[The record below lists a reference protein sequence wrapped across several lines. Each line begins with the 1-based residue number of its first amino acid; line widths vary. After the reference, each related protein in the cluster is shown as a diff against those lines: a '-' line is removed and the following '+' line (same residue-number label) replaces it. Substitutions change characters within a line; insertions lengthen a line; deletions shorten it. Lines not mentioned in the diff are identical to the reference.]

1 MDIRT
6 WRLGAA
12 TVLVGA
18 LLPVQAAPPPL
29 PPLPAALPGE
39 RDLTRPA
46 APGGLDQRRAIAGE
60 RRGDQIL
67 INGRPQ
73 RVAWLWRPGVG
84 GARAQIWLPLDV
96 LQGQLGFSSNGRPDG
111 GLDLQWFGTTLPV
124 PRQAQLSLADE
135 VGVDA
140 APFLEAAGVRVTFE
154 GPQLQLARP
163 GARLMRVRRSS
174 APAGTARFVLDLSG
188 PLLVRQGEAGLQIG
202 LQPGLGSEERLR
214 ASGLGAQVVGDDLLL
229 AGPGGRPLRQV
240 FSLGAPARLVID
252 WADGPPG
259 AVTPGAVGVDGA
271 SSGGLDRRLQSLLGA
286 QLRWDR
292 QVRVLDGRR
301 VRLNAVRL
309 DPRFGPVALRPLSR
323 GGGMEGLSLLPQ
335 LARRYDAVVA
345 INGGFFNRVRRL
357 PLGAIKDQG
366 RWLSGPI
373 LNRGVVAWDPR
384 QLPRFGRLQLQEWV
398 GDSRGPSVLL
408 QTLNSGYVKRGLS
421 RYTADW
427 GPVYRPLNAHEA
439 AVVIRQ
445 GVVVQR
451 LEAATL
457 ADGVKLGP
465 LDTILVARGS
475 PLPWREGDRLTI
487 NSRPNSDL
495 GLAANVIG
503 GGPLLLQQGQLVLD
517 GAAEGF
523 AAAFLSQGAPR
534 TVIGSDGRLLWL
546 VTLEGVDDSG
556 PTLAEAGRLLQSMGL
571 QEALNLDGGSSTG
584 LVMGG
589 TQTVRGRGVTAAIH
603 NGLGLVPME
612 PDRAAPNGS

>member
-12 TVLVGA
+12 VVLVGG

-29 PPLPAALPGE
+29 PPLPAALPGG
-39 RDLTRPA
+39 RALTMPA
-46 APGGLDQRRAIAGE
+46 APGGLDQRRAVAGE
-60 RRGDQIL
+60 RRGDQIS
-67 INGRPQ
+67 INARPLQ
-73 RVAWLWRPGVG
+73 GAWIWRPGVG
-84 GARAQIWLPLDV
+84 GGRPQIWLPLDV
-96 LQGQLGFSSNGRPDG
+96 LQSQLGFSSNGRPDG

-124 PRQAQLSLADE
+124 PRQAQHSLADE

-154 GPQLQLARP
+154 GPQLQLALQ

-188 PLLVRQGEAGLQIG
+188 PLLVRQSEASLQIG
-202 LQPGLGSEERLR
+202 LQPGLGAEERLR
-214 ASGLGAQVVGDDLLL
+214 ASGLGAQPVGGDLLL
-229 AGPGGRPLRQV
+229 AGPGGRSLRQV

-252 WADGPPG
+252 WAEGPAG
-259 AVTPGAVGVDGA
+259 AVAPGEVGVEG
-271 SSGGLDRRLQSLLGA
+271 SSPGGLDRRLQSLLGS
-286 QLRWDR
+286 QLQWDR
-292 QVRVLDGRR
+292 QIRVQDGRR

-309 DPRFGPVALRPLSR
+309 DPRFGSVALQPLSR

-335 LARRYDAVVA
+335 LASRYKAVVA

-384 QLPRFGRLQLQEWV
+384 RLPRFGRLQLQEWV
-398 GDSRGPSVLL
+398 GDPRGPAVAL
-408 QTLNSGYVKRGLS
+408 QTLNSGYVQRGFS

-427 GPVYRPLNAHEA
+427 GPVYRSLSGVES
-439 AVVIRQ
+439 AVLIRQ

-457 ADGVKLGP
+457 VNGVKLGP
-465 LDTILVARGS
+465 LDSLLVARGR

-495 GLAANVIG
+495 GSAANVIG
-503 GGPLLLQQGQLVLD
+503 GGPLLLHQGQLVLD
-517 GAAEGF
+517 GSADGF
-523 AAAFLSQGAPR
+523 GAAFLSQGAPR

-556 PTLAEAGRLLQSMGL
+556 PTLGEAARLLQAMGL

-612 PDRAAPNGS
+612 PDRAPPNGS

>member
-1 MDIRT
+1 MAIRT
-6 WRLGAA
+6 WGLCAA
-12 TVLVGA
+12 VVLVGD

-29 PPLPAALPGE
+29 PPLPAALPGGPA
-39 RDLTRPA
+39 LTRPA
-46 APGGLDQRRAIAGE
+46 APGDPDQRRVVAGE

-67 INGRPQ
+67 INGKTL
-73 RVAWLWRPGVG
+73 RVDWIWRPGVG
-84 GARAQIWLPLDV
+84 GERPQIWLPLDV

-124 PRQAQLSLADE
+124 PRQAQHSLADE

-140 APFLEAAGVRVTFE
+140 APILEAAGVRVTFA
-154 GPQLQLARP
+154 GPRLQLALQ

-174 APAGTARFVLDLSG
+174 APAGTVRFVLDLSG
-188 PLLVRQGEAGLQIG
+188 PLLVRQNEASLQIG
-202 LQPGLGSEERLR
+202 LQPGLGAEERLR
-214 ASGLGAQVVGDDLLL
+214 ASGLGAKAVGNDLQL
-229 AGPGGRPLRQV
+229 AGPGGRQLRQV

-252 WADGPPG
+252 WADGPAG
-259 AVTPGAVGVDGA
+259 EVTQGEVGVDGA
-271 SSGGLDRRLQSLLGA
+271 SPRGLDRRLQSLLGS
-286 QLRWDR
+286 QMQWDR
-292 QVRVLDGRR
+292 QIRVQDGRR

-309 DPRFGPVALRPLSR
+309 DPRFGPVTLRPLSR

-384 QLPRFGRLQLQEWV
+384 RLPRFGRLQLQEWV
-398 GDSRGPSVLL
+398 GDSRGPAVAL
-408 QTLNSGYVKRGLS
+408 QTLNSGYVQRGLS

-427 GPVYRPLNAHEA
+427 GPVYRPLSGLES
-439 AVVIRQ
+439 AVLIRQ
-445 GVVVQR
+445 GLVVQR
-451 LEAATL
+451 FEAAAL
-457 ADGVKLGP
+457 VDGVRLGP
-465 LDTILVARGS
+465 LDTLVVARGRS
-475 PLPWREGDRLTI
+475 LPWREGDRLTI
-487 NSRPNSDL
+487 DSRPNSDL

-517 GAAEGF
+517 GEAEGF
-523 AAAFLSQGAPR
+523 GAAFLSQGAPR

-546 VTLEGVDDSG
+546 VTLEGVDDNG
-556 PTLAEAGRLLQSMGL
+556 PTLAEAARLLQAMGL

-603 NGLGLVPME
+603 NGIGLVPVE
-612 PDRAAPNGS
+612 PDRAPPNGS

>member
-1 MDIRT
+1 
-6 WRLGAA
+6 
-12 TVLVGA
+12 
-18 LLPVQAAPPPL
+18 
-29 PPLPAALPGE
+29 
-39 RDLTRPA
+39 
-46 APGGLDQRRAIAGE
+46 
-60 RRGDQIL
+60 
-67 INGRPQ
+67 
-73 RVAWLWRPGVG
+73 
-84 GARAQIWLPLDV
+84 
-96 LQGQLGFSSNGRPDG
+96 
-111 GLDLQWFGTTLPV
+111 
-124 PRQAQLSLADE
+124 
-135 VGVDA
+135 
-140 APFLEAAGVRVTFE
+140 
-154 GPQLQLARP
+154 
-163 GARLMRVRRSS
+163 
-174 APAGTARFVLDLSG
+174 
-188 PLLVRQGEAGLQIG
+188 
-202 LQPGLGSEERLR
+202 
-214 ASGLGAQVVGDDLLL
+214 
-229 AGPGGRPLRQV
+229 
-240 FSLGAPARLVID
+240 
-252 WADGPPG
+252 
-259 AVTPGAVGVDGA
+259 
-271 SSGGLDRRLQSLLGA
+271 
-286 QLRWDR
+286 
-292 QVRVLDGRR
+292 
-301 VRLNAVRL
+301 
-309 DPRFGPVALRPLSR
+309 
-323 GGGMEGLSLLPQ
+323 MEGLSLLPQ

-398 GDSRGPSVLL
+398 GDSRGPSVRL
-408 QTLNSGYVKRGLS
+408 QTLNSGYVQRGLS

-427 GPVYRPLNAHEA
+427 GPVYRPLNAHES
-439 AVVIRQ
+439 AVLIRQ

-457 ADGVKLGP
+457 VDGVKLGP

-556 PTLAEAGRLLQSMGL
+556 PTLAEAARLLQALGL

-612 PDRAAPNGS
+612 PDRAAPNGY

>member
-1 MDIRT
+1 
-6 WRLGAA
+6 
-12 TVLVGA
+12 
-18 LLPVQAAPPPL
+18 
-29 PPLPAALPGE
+29 
-39 RDLTRPA
+39 
-46 APGGLDQRRAIAGE
+46 
-60 RRGDQIL
+60 
-67 INGRPQ
+67 
-73 RVAWLWRPGVG
+73 
-84 GARAQIWLPLDV
+84 
-96 LQGQLGFSSNGRPDG
+96 
-111 GLDLQWFGTTLPV
+111 
-124 PRQAQLSLADE
+124 
-135 VGVDA
+135 
-140 APFLEAAGVRVTFE
+140 
-154 GPQLQLARP
+154 
-163 GARLMRVRRSS
+163 
-174 APAGTARFVLDLSG
+174 
-188 PLLVRQGEAGLQIG
+188 
-202 LQPGLGSEERLR
+202 
-214 ASGLGAQVVGDDLLL
+214 
-229 AGPGGRPLRQV
+229 
-240 FSLGAPARLVID
+240 
-252 WADGPPG
+252 
-259 AVTPGAVGVDGA
+259 
-271 SSGGLDRRLQSLLGA
+271 
-286 QLRWDR
+286 
-292 QVRVLDGRR
+292 
-301 VRLNAVRL
+301 
-309 DPRFGPVALRPLSR
+309 
-323 GGGMEGLSLLPQ
+323 MEGLSLLPQ

>member
-1 MDIRT
+1 MTICT
-6 WRLGAA
+6 WRLFSA
-12 TVLVGA
+12 VG
-18 LLPVQAAPPPL
+18 LMGTFLPVQAAPPPL
-29 PPLPAALPGE
+29 PPLPAALPEG
-39 RDLTRPA
+39 RVLTMPA
-46 APGGLDQRRAIAGE
+46 ASGGLDRRPDVEGE

-73 RVAWLWRPGVG
+73 RAAWIWRREVG
-84 GARAQIWLPLDV
+84 AGRPQIWLPLDV
-96 LQGQLGFSSNGRPDG
+96 LQGQLGFTSHGRPDG
-111 GLDLQWFGTTLPV
+111 GLDLEWFGTTLQV
-124 PRQAQLSLADE
+124 PRQAQHSLADE

-140 APFLEAAGVRVTFE
+140 APFLEAAGVRVAFA
-154 GPQLQLARP
+154 GPQLQLDLQ
-163 GARLMRVRRSS
+163 GARLLRVRRSA
-174 APAGTARFVLDLSG
+174 APAGTSRFVLDLSG
-188 PLLVRQGEAGLQIG
+188 PLLVRQNEASLQIG
-202 LQPGLGSEERLR
+202 LQPGLGAEERLR
-214 ASGLGAQVVGDDLLL
+214 ASGLGAQAAGHDLLL
-229 AGPGGRPLRQV
+229 AGPGGRSPRQV

-252 WADGPPG
+252 WAEGPAG
-259 AVTPGAVGVDGA
+259 AVAAGDVGVDGA
-271 SSGGLDRRLQSLLGA
+271 SPAGLDRRLQSLLGS
-286 QLRWDR
+286 QLQWDR
-292 QVRVLDGRR
+292 QVRVLDGHR

-384 QLPRFGRLQLQEWV
+384 RLPRFGRLQLEEWV
-398 GDSRGPSVLL
+398 SDSRGQTLAL
-408 QTLNSGYVKRGLS
+408 QTLNSGYVQRGLS

-427 GPVYRPLNAHEA
+427 GPVYRPLSGFES
-439 AVVIRQ
+439 AVLIRQ
-445 GVVVQR
+445 GLVVQR
-451 LEAATL
+451 FEPAVLV
-457 ADGVKLGP
+457 DGVKLGP
-465 LDTILVARGS
+465 LDTLVVARGR

-517 GAAEGF
+517 GSAEGF
-523 AAAFLSQGAPR
+523 GAAFLSQGAPR

-546 VTLEGVDDSG
+546 VTLEGIDDSG
-556 PTLAEAGRLLQSMGL
+556 PTLAEAARLLQAMGL

-589 TQTVRGRGVTAAIH
+589 TQTVRGRGVTAAVH
-603 NGLGLVPME
+603 NGLGLVPLE
-612 PDRAAPNGS
+612 PVRVPSNGS

>member
-1 MDIRT
+1 MAIRT
-6 WRLGAA
+6 RRLGAA
-12 TVLVGA
+12 VVLVGV
-18 LLPVQAAPPPL
+18 LLPAQAAPPPL
-29 PPLPAALPGE
+29 PPLPEALPG
-39 RDLTRPA
+39 RGALTRPA
-46 APGGLDQRRAIAGE
+46 APAGPYQRRAVAGE

-67 INGRPQ
+67 INGRQ
-73 RVAWLWRPGVG
+73 LRVDWIWRPGVEG
-84 GARAQIWLPLDV
+84 GRPQIWLPLDV
-96 LQGQLGFSSNGRPDG
+96 LQGQLGFSGNGRPDG
-111 GLDLQWFGTTLPV
+111 GLDLQWFGLNLPV
-124 PRQAQLSLADE
+124 PRQAQSSLADE
-135 VGVDA
+135 VGIDA
-140 APFLEAAGVRVTFE
+140 APILEAAGVRVTFA
-154 GPQLQLARP
+154 GPQLQLALP
-163 GARLMRVRRSS
+163 GARLLRVRRSS
-174 APAGTARFVLDLSG
+174 APAGSVRFVLDLSG
-188 PLLVRQGEAGLQIG
+188 PLLVRQSETSLQIG
-202 LQPGLGSEERLR
+202 LQPGLGAEERLR
-214 ASGLGAQVVGDDLLL
+214 ASGLGAQVVGDGLLL

-240 FSLGAPARLVID
+240 FSLGDPARLVID
-252 WADGPPG
+252 WAEGPARAFAPG
-259 AVTPGAVGVDGA
+259 EVGVAGP
-271 SSGGLDRRLQSLLGA
+271 SPGGLDRRLQSLLGS
-286 QLRWDR
+286 QLQWDR
-292 QVRVLDGRR
+292 LVRVLDGRR
-301 VRLNAVRL
+301 VRVNAVRL
-309 DPRFGPVALRPLSR
+309 DPRLGPVSLRPLSR

-398 GDSRGPSVLL
+398 GDSRGQSVPL
-408 QTLNSGYVKRGLS
+408 QTLNSGYVQRGLS

-427 GPVYRPLNAHEA
+427 GPVYRPLSGYES
-439 AVVIRQ
+439 AVLIRQ
-445 GVVVQR
+445 GLVVQR
-451 LEAATL
+451 FEPATIGN
-457 ADGVKLGP
+457 GVQLGP
-465 LDTILVARGS
+465 LDTLLVARGRA
-475 PLPWREGDRLTI
+475 LPWNEGDRLTI

-517 GAAEGF
+517 GEAEGF
-523 AAAFLSQGAPR
+523 GSAFLSQGAPR

-556 PTLAEAGRLLQSMGL
+556 PTLAEAARLLQAMGL

-612 PDRAAPNGS
+612 PDRAPPNGS

>member
-12 TVLVGA
+12 MVLVGA

-29 PPLPAALPGE
+29 PPLPAALPRG
-39 RDLTRPA
+39 RALTRSA

-60 RRGDQIL
+60 RKGDQIL

-73 RVAWLWRPGVG
+73 RLAWIWRPGVG
-84 GARAQIWLPLDV
+84 GARAQIWLPLDL

-140 APFLEAAGVRVTFE
+140 APFLEAAGVRVTFA
-154 GPQLQLARP
+154 GPQLQLALP

-174 APAGTARFVLDLSG
+174 ATAGTARFVLDLSG
-188 PLLVRQGEAGLQIG
+188 PLLVRQSEAGLQIG
-202 LQPGLGSEERLR
+202 LQPGLGFEERLR
-214 ASGLGAQVVGDDLLL
+214 ASGLGAQVFGDDLLL

-271 SSGGLDRRLQSLLGA
+271 SPGGLDRRLQSLLGA

-309 DPRFGPVALRPLSR
+309 DPRFGPVALQPLSR

-487 NSRPNSDL
+487 KSRPNSDL

-523 AAAFLSQGAPR
+523 GPAFLSQGAPR

-589 TQTVRGRGVTAAIH
+589 TQTVRGRGVKAAIH
-603 NGLGLVPME
+603 HGLGLVPME
-612 PDRAAPNGS
+612 PDRAAPNGF

>member
-6 WRLGAA
+6 WQLGAA
-12 TVLVGA
+12 MVLVGA
-18 LLPVQAAPPPL
+18 LLPVKAAPPPL
-29 PPLPAALPGE
+29 PPLPAALPGGQ
-39 RDLTRPA
+39 DLTRPA
-46 APGGLDQRRAIAGE
+46 ASGGLDQRRPIAGE
-60 RRGDQIL
+60 LRGDQIL

-73 RVAWLWRPGVG
+73 RVAWIRRPGVG
-84 GARAQIWLPLDV
+84 GARAQIWLPLDL
-96 LQGQLGFSSNGRPDG
+96 LQGQLGFSSKGRPDG

-124 PRQAQLSLADE
+124 PRQSQLSLADE

-140 APFLEAAGVRVTFE
+140 APFLEAAGVRVTFA
-154 GPQLQLARP
+154 GPQLQLVLP

-188 PLLVRQGEAGLQIG
+188 PLLVRQSEAGLQIG

-214 ASGLGAQVVGDDLLL
+214 ASGLGAQAVGDALLL

-271 SSGGLDRRLQSLLGA
+271 SPGGLDRRLQSLLGS

-384 QLPRFGRLQLQEWV
+384 RLPRFGRLQLQEWV

-408 QTLNSGYVKRGLS
+408 QTLNSGYVQRGLS

-427 GPVYRPLNAHEA
+427 GPVYRPLSGHES
-439 AVVIRQ
+439 AVLIRQ

-457 ADGVKLGP
+457 VDGVKLGP
-465 LDTILVARGS
+465 LDTLLVARGS

-523 AAAFLSQGAPR
+523 APTFLSQGAPR

-556 PTLAEAGRLLQSMGL
+556 PTLAEAARLLQTMGL

>member
-6 WRLGAA
+6 WQLGAA
-12 TVLVGA
+12 MVLVGA
-18 LLPVQAAPPPL
+18 LLPVKAAPPPL
-29 PPLPAALPGE
+29 PPLPAALPGGQ
-39 RDLTRPA
+39 DLTRPA
-46 APGGLDQRRAIAGE
+46 ASGGLDQRRPIAGE
-60 RRGDQIL
+60 LRGDQIL

-73 RVAWLWRPGVG
+73 RVAWIWRPGVG
-84 GARAQIWLPLDV
+84 RARAQIWLPLDL
-96 LQGQLGFSSNGRPDG
+96 LQGQLGFSSKGRPDG

-124 PRQAQLSLADE
+124 PRQSQLSLADE

-140 APFLEAAGVRVTFE
+140 APFLEAAGVRVTFA
-154 GPQLQLARP
+154 GPQLQLVLP

-188 PLLVRQGEAGLQIG
+188 PLLVRQSEAGLQIG

-214 ASGLGAQVVGDDLLL
+214 ASGLGAQAVGDALLL

-259 AVTPGAVGVDGA
+259 AVTPGEVGVDRA
-271 SSGGLDRRLQSLLGA
+271 SPGGLDRRLQSLLGS

-398 GDSRGPSVLL
+398 GDSRGPSVRL
-408 QTLNSGYVKRGLS
+408 QTLNSGYVQRGLS

-427 GPVYRPLNAHEA
+427 GPVYRPLNAHES
-439 AVVIRQ
+439 AVLIRQ

-457 ADGVKLGP
+457 VDGVKLGP

-523 AAAFLSQGAPR
+523 GPAFLSQGAPR

-556 PTLAEAGRLLQSMGL
+556 PTLAEAARLLQTMGL

>member
-1 MDIRT
+1 
-6 WRLGAA
+6 
-12 TVLVGA
+12 
-18 LLPVQAAPPPL
+18 
-29 PPLPAALPGE
+29 
-39 RDLTRPA
+39 
-46 APGGLDQRRAIAGE
+46 
-60 RRGDQIL
+60 
-67 INGRPQ
+67 
-73 RVAWLWRPGVG
+73 
-84 GARAQIWLPLDV
+84 
-96 LQGQLGFSSNGRPDG
+96 
-111 GLDLQWFGTTLPV
+111 
-124 PRQAQLSLADE
+124 
-135 VGVDA
+135 
-140 APFLEAAGVRVTFE
+140 
-154 GPQLQLARP
+154 
-163 GARLMRVRRSS
+163 
-174 APAGTARFVLDLSG
+174 
-188 PLLVRQGEAGLQIG
+188 
-202 LQPGLGSEERLR
+202 
-214 ASGLGAQVVGDDLLL
+214 
-229 AGPGGRPLRQV
+229 
-240 FSLGAPARLVID
+240 
-252 WADGPPG
+252 
-259 AVTPGAVGVDGA
+259 
-271 SSGGLDRRLQSLLGA
+271 
-286 QLRWDR
+286 
-292 QVRVLDGRR
+292 
-301 VRLNAVRL
+301 
-309 DPRFGPVALRPLSR
+309 
-323 GGGMEGLSLLPQ
+323 MEGLSLLPQ

-398 GDSRGPSVLL
+398 GDSRGPSVRL
-408 QTLNSGYVKRGLS
+408 QTLNSGYVQRGLS

-487 NSRPNSDL
+487 KSRPNSDL

-523 AAAFLSQGAPR
+523 GPAFLSQGAPR
-534 TVIGSDGRLLWL
+534 TVIGSDGRLIWL

-584 LVMGG
+584 LLMGG
-589 TQTVRGRGVTAAIH
+589 TQTVRGRGVKAAIH

-612 PDRAAPNGS
+612 PDRAAPNGF

>member
-6 WRLGAA
+6 WQLGAA
-12 TVLVGA
+12 MVLVGA

-29 PPLPAALPGE
+29 PPLPAALPGG

-46 APGGLDQRRAIAGE
+46 ASGGLDQRRPIAGE
-60 RRGDQIL
+60 LRGDQIL

-73 RVAWLWRPGVG
+73 RVAWIRRPGVG
-84 GARAQIWLPLDV
+84 GARAQIWLPLDL
-96 LQGQLGFSSNGRPDG
+96 LQGQLGFSSKGRPDG

-140 APFLEAAGVRVTFE
+140 APFLEAAGVRVTFA
-154 GPQLQLARP
+154 GPQLQLVLP

-188 PLLVRQGEAGLQIG
+188 PLLVRQSEAGLQIG

-214 ASGLGAQVVGDDLLL
+214 ASGLGAQAVGDALLL

-259 AVTPGAVGVDGA
+259 AVTPGEVGVDGA
-271 SSGGLDRRLQSLLGA
+271 SPGGLDRRLQSLLGS

-309 DPRFGPVALRPLSR
+309 DPRLGPVALRPLSR

-384 QLPRFGRLQLQEWV
+384 QLPRFGRLQLEEWV
-398 GDSRGPSVLL
+398 SDSRGQSLVL
-408 QTLNSGYVKRGLS
+408 QTLNSGYVQRGLS

-427 GPVYRPLNAHEA
+427 GPVYRPLSGFES
-439 AVVIRQ
+439 AVLIRQ
-445 GVVVQR
+445 GLVAQR
-451 LEAATL
+451 FEPAILV
-457 ADGVKLGP
+457 DGVNLGP
-465 LDTILVARGS
+465 LDTLLVARGR

-487 NSRPNSDL
+487 KSRTNSDL
-495 GLAANVIG
+495 GLAANVVG

-517 GAAEGF
+517 GSAEGF
-523 AAAFLSQGAPR
+523 GAAFLSQGAPR

-546 VTLEGVDDSG
+546 VTLEGIDDSG
-556 PTLAEAGRLLQSMGL
+556 PTLTETARLLQAMGL

-589 TQTVRGRGVTAAIH
+589 TQTVRGRGVTAAVH
-603 NGLGLVPME
+603 NGLGLVPLE
-612 PDRAAPNGS
+612 PVRGPSNGS

>member
-12 TVLVGA
+12 MVLVGA

-29 PPLPAALPGE
+29 PPLPAALPGG

-60 RRGDQIL
+60 RKGDQIL

-73 RVAWLWRPGVG
+73 RVAWIWRPGVG
-84 GARAQIWLPLDV
+84 GARDQIWLPLDV

-140 APFLEAAGVRVTFE
+140 APFLKAAGVRVTFA
-154 GPQLQLARP
+154 GPQLQLALP

-188 PLLVRQGEAGLQIG
+188 PLLVRQSEAGLQIG

-271 SSGGLDRRLQSLLGA
+271 SPGGLDRRLQSLLGA

-487 NSRPNSDL
+487 KSRPNSDL

-523 AAAFLSQGAPR
+523 GPAFLSQGAPR
-534 TVIGSDGRLLWL
+534 TVIGSDGRLIWL

-589 TQTVRGRGVTAAIH
+589 TQTVRGRGVKAAIH